1 MTITPTAEQAEVISA
16 PLAPMRVAAGAGT
29 GKTTTIALRVV
40 SLVAETGIEPERILG
55 ITFTNKAAAELSDRI
70 RVLLKPHVEPG
81 REVEVHT
88 YHGFAAQLLREYG
101 ALVGVERSSKVI
113 TPTFSRQLLRGVLE
127 RVPLPNVNISD
138 RNNIEHLRR
147 LASQLGDHLLMPG
160 DLAVP
165 PVNPDEPW
173 LLRTDLLVGLK
184 HYQAEKSRLGVTDYA
199 DLIVLAH
206 RLVTT
211 HPYVAAE
218 LQERYQAVMLDEYQ
232 DTNPAQRELLRAVF
246 GSGFPVMAVGDVDQT
261 IYEWRGASPHNFDQ
275 FPSHFL
281 RADGSKAPTLNL
293 TGNRRSL
300 PNIVEVA
307 NLIRA
312 QTGSGQPALTPLGDR
327 VGGEVVVAWH
337 DDAVV
342 EAEWIARNLAQLA
355 TSHRWSEMAV
365 LFRKN
370 KDMILVHDALR
381 AAGIPVE
388 VANLGGLLGVPE
400 VTDLHAWL
408 RILQTPEDAPALF
421 RVVMGSRF
429 RMGMGDLAHLVRW
442 VTAQEKGDP
451 NRIDHDQAPARTL
464 LEAIDHLDEIP
475 GMRPAAREGLNRFA
489 SEYRQLLRA
498 AQGVTLVELSRR
510 ILDLTGAWTDLAA
523 LSDTEQLTARLN
535 LYRFLDLA
543 EDWSPLEGRPSLAAF
558 IEYLSLMSEDQTE
571 ELDTAR
577 LSGENAVTLLTVHR
591 AKGLE
596 WEVVFVPACY
606 DKNFPTQSQG
616 FDNPY
621 GPLKTAGKFLP
632 YEFRLD
638 RQWLPPLYPGIDKRE
653 ADDLLRAV
661 HLRQEWRIAYVA
673 ATRAKQRLFV
683 SGAWWYGHPEPKAR
697 PSRPSELWNVVA
709 GHPGSRIESEPGA
722 EPVPP
727 TLLRFEPDAPAPD
740 PLFPTG
746 WDAALRAELAAPGWA
761 MLQAEARGV
770 DEGFAASTQAAQQ
783 MLFDLPIVN
792 LRTSAALVSTSVTGL
807 VTYARCPRRFYWSEV
822 DRLPRR
828 PNPAAQ
834 AGTKVHR
841 RIELHQRG
849 QIPIDDVA
857 HDLYDSVEAVDQFPG
872 GPGPFQIFADSRFA
886 RTRARLI
893 ETPFELAI
901 SGVQVRGRVDA
912 VFEQEPGNW
921 EIVDFKSGRPRI
933 ESAGHVQLEAY
944 AVAAANGA
952 LGPAPDRMSVTFAF
966 LGGRLEELTE
976 TVDEQWLSSARGH
989 LSRLTGAIAAGRYS
1003 PQPGEGC
1010 GNCDFL
1016 RFCDAGKAYVRS
1028 QANPP
1033 GEPASESQALSA
1045 HR

>member
-1 MTITPTAEQAEVISA
+1 MTIVPTAEQAQVIAA

-40 SLVAETGIEPERILG
+40 SLVAETGLEPETILG

-70 RVLLKPHVEPG
+70 RVLLTPHVEPG

-113 TPTFSRQLLRGVLE
+113 TPTFSRQLLRAVLE
-127 RVPLPNVNISD
+127 RVPLPNINISD

-147 LASQLGDHLLMPG
+147 LASQLGDHLLLPG

-165 PVNPDEPW
+165 PVNADEPW
-173 LLRTDLLVGLK
+173 LLRIDLLEGLK

-206 RLVTT
+206 RLVTA

-218 LQERYQAVMLDEYQ
+218 LRERYRAVMLDEYQ

-281 RADGSKAPTLNL
+281 RDDGSEAPTLNL

-307 NLIRA
+307 NLIRS

-337 DDAVV
+337 DDAVA

-408 RILQTPEDAPALF
+408 RILQAPEDAPALY
-421 RVVMGSRF
+421 RILMGSRF

-442 VTAQEKGDP
+442 VTDQERGDP
-451 NRIDHDQAPARTL
+451 DRMDHDQAPARTL
-464 LEAIDHLDEIP
+464 LEAIDHLDLIP
-475 GMRPAAREGLNRFA
+475 GIRPAAREGLNRFA

-558 IEYLSLMSEDQTE
+558 IDYLALMSEDQTE

-577 LSGENAVTLLTVHR
+577 LSGEDAVPLLTVHR

-596 WEVVFVPACY
+596 WEVVFVPGCY
-606 DKNFPTQSQG
+606 EKNFPTQSQG

-697 PSRPSELWNVVA
+697 PSHPSELWNVVA
-709 GHPGSRIESEPGA
+709 GYPGSRVESEPGA
-722 EPVPP
+722 QPVPP
-727 TLLRFEPDAPAPD
+727 SLLRFEPDPPAPD

-746 WDAALRAELAAPGWA
+746 WDAALRAELAEPGWA

-770 DEGFAASTQAAQQ
+770 AEGFTASTRAAQQ
-783 MLFDLPIVN
+783 MLFDLPIGAP
-792 LRTSAALVSTSVTGL
+792 RTSAALVSTSVTGL
-807 VTYARCPRRFYWSEV
+807 VIYARCPRRFYWSEV

-834 AGTKVHR
+834 AGTKIHR

-857 HDLYDSVEAVDQFPG
+857 PDFYDSIETVDQFPG
-872 GPGPFQIFADSRFA
+872 GPGPFQVFADSRFA
-886 RTRARLI
+886 RTRALLI

-933 ESAGHVQLEAY
+933 ESASHVQLEAY

-952 LGPAPDRMSVTFAF
+952 LGPTPDRMSVTFAF

-976 TVDEQWLSSARGH
+976 NVDEQWLSSARDR
-989 LSRLTGAIAAGRYS
+989 LNNLTGAISAGRYS
-1003 PQPGEGC
+1003 PQPSEGC

-1016 RFCDAGKAYVRS
+1016 RFCEAGKAYLGS
-1028 QANPP
+1028 LETPP
-1033 GEPASESQALSA
+1033 GEFDSGSPALTALL
-1045 HR
+1045 

>member
-1 MTITPTAEQAEVISA
+1 MTIFPTAEQVEVISA

-40 SLVAETGIEPERILG
+40 SLVADRGLEPERILG

-70 RVLLKPHVEPG
+70 RVLLTPHVEPG

-88 YHGFAAQLLREYG
+88 YHGFAAQLLREFG
-101 ALVGVERSSKVI
+101 ALVGVERNSKVI

-127 RVPLPNVNISD
+127 RVPLANINISD

-147 LASQLGDHLLMPG
+147 LASQLGDHLLQPG
-160 DLAVP
+160 DVALPAV
-165 PVNPDEPW
+165 NADEPW
-173 LLRTDLLVGLK
+173 LLRSDLLEGLK
-184 HYQAEKSRLGVTDYA
+184 HYQAEKTRLGVTDYA

-218 LQERYQAVMLDEYQ
+218 LRERYQAVMLDEYQ

-261 IYEWRGASPHNFDQ
+261 IYEWRGASPHNFEQ
-275 FPSHFL
+275 FPIHFPED
-281 RADGSKAPTLNL
+281 DGSSAPTLNL

-307 NLIRA
+307 NLIRS

-337 DDAVV
+337 DDAVA

-408 RILQTPEDAPALF
+408 RLLQAPEDAPALY
-421 RVVMGSRF
+421 RIVMGSRF
-429 RMGMGDLAHLVRW
+429 RMGMGDLAHLVAW
-442 VTAQEKGDP
+442 VTDQERGDP
-451 NRIDHDQAPARTL
+451 DRADHDQAPARTM
-464 LEAIDHLDEIP
+464 LEAIDHLEEIP
-475 GMRPAAREGLNRFA
+475 GIRPAAREGLTRFA
-489 SEYRQLLRA
+489 AEYRQLLQE
-498 AQGVTLVELSRR
+498 AQGVTLVELCRR

-523 LSDTEQLTARLN
+523 LTDTEQLTARLN

-558 IEYLSLMSEDQTE
+558 IEYLALMSEDQTE

-638 RQWLPPLYPGIDKRE
+638 RQWLPPLYPGIDKSE

-673 ATRAKQRLFV
+673 ATRAKHRLFV
-683 SGAWWYGHPEPKAR
+683 SGAWWYGHPEPKTR
-697 PSRPSELWNVVA
+697 PSRPSELWSVVA
-709 GHPGSRIESEPGA
+709 GYPGSRVESKPGA
-722 EPVPP
+722 EPIPP
-727 TLLRFEPDAPAPD
+727 SLLRFEPDPPAPD
-740 PLFPTG
+740 PLFPAG
-746 WDAALRAELAAPGWA
+746 WDAALRAELAEPGWA
-761 MLQAEARGV
+761 MLQAESRGV
-770 DEGFAASTQAAQQ
+770 AEGFTHSTQAAQQ
-783 MLFDLPIVN
+783 MLFELPAVTS
-792 LRTSAALVSTSVTGL
+792 RTSDSRVSTSVTGL
-807 VTYARCPRRFYWSEV
+807 VTYARCPKRFYWTEI

-834 AGTKVHR
+834 AGTRVHR

-849 QIPIDDVA
+849 QIPIDDIA
-857 HDLYDSVEAVDQFPG
+857 PDLYDSVEPVDQFPS
-872 GPGPFQIFADSRFA
+872 GPGPFEVFADSRFA
-886 RTRARLI
+886 RARARLI
-893 ETPFELAI
+893 ETPFELLI

-912 VFEQEPGNW
+912 VFENEPGNW
-921 EIVDFKSGRPRI
+921 EIVDFKSGKPRN
-933 ESAGHVQLEAY
+933 ESAGRVQLEAY
-944 AVAAANGA
+944 AVAAADGA
-952 LGPAPDRMSVTFAF
+952 LGTRPERMSVTFAF
-966 LGGRLEELTE
+966 LGGRLEEQTE
-976 TVDEQWLSSARGH
+976 TVDEQWLSSARDRLTH
-989 LSRLTGAIAAGRYS
+989 LTGAIAAGNYL
-1003 PQPGEGC
+1003 PQTGEGC

-1016 RFCDAGKAYVRS
+1016 RFCAAGKAYVGS
-1028 QANPP
+1028 QESHP
-1033 GEPASESQALSA
+1033 GEDLLQRNALPA
-1045 HR
+1045 